1 MTFASRGS
9 HPGTRRETRRGV
21 RDAVLAARR
30 SPPEITLLAF
40 SPPRDARAHAL
51 VRRFLVARARPG
63 RRRRRRRGVG
73 RGASERGGTLRPA
86 RVGVGSTAHAHGVP
100 RLVAARRATR
110 EEFVL
115 EGWRGRPRRERKE
128 RPERVRK
135 VVGVLRRRSGGKRG
149 SRRGGGRG
157 GRSDVPAVDAGAR
170 DEEGEGEGGVARG
183 GHVDARG
190 EGVRRGEGEREFEE
204 TGTPRS
210 RERFRIVEGVF
221 SSYKRPSVSPSV
233 VVERLS
239 LSELRTLWNKCHATT
254 CNAIRSFL
262 PC

>member
-1 MTFASRGS
+1 VTLASRGS
-9 HPGTRRETRRGV
+9 HPGTRRETRGGV

-30 SPPEITLLAF
+30 SPPEITLLAS
-40 SPPRDARAHAL
+40 SPPRDARANAV

-63 RRRRRRRGVG
+63 RRRRRRRGG

-86 RVGVGSTAHAHGVP
+86 RVGVGSTSHAHGVP

-115 EGWRGRPRRERKE
+115 EGGRGRPRRERKE
-128 RPERVRK
+128 RPERVTK
-135 VVGVLRRRSGGKRG
+135 VVGVLRRRRGGKRG
-149 SRRGGGRG
+149 SRRGSGRG
-157 GRSDVPAVDAGAR
+157 GRSDVPAVDADAR

-221 SSYKRPSVSPSV
+221 SSHTRPSVSPSV

-239 LSELRTLWNKCHATT
+239 LSEIRTLWN
-254 CNAIRSFL
+254 
-262 PC
+262 